1 MNITFYV
8 CVDPFS
14 GCVVGYHVI
23 LPCATCLSSCNNGHF
38 WMFHSDV
45 TYPVDRLD
53 SGLDKF
59 TMVCNFILG
68 VTLSLLEV
76 FP

>member
-1 MNITFYV
+1 MVIF
-8 CVDPFS
+8 
-14 GCVVGYHVI
+14 GCFTLMSHTLWTGLI
-23 LPCATCLSSCNNGHF
+23 LLVRKIHIY
-38 WMFHSDV
+38 
-45 TYPVDRLD
+45 TYYY

>member
-53 SGLDKF
+53 STGKK
-59 TMVCNFILG
+59 NSHIY
-68 VTLSLLEV
+68 LLL
-76 FP
+76 FRTG